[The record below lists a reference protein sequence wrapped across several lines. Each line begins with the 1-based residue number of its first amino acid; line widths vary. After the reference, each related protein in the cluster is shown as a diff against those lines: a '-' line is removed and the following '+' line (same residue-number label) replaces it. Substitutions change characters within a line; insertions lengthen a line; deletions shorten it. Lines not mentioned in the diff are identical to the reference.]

1 MATDFKEIEEYI
13 MVQWYNYNP
22 PSIDQDNLL
31 HLEKNIK
38 LNRDTINE
46 IIRRLGIV
54 PDGGTSGE
62 NQEIYDS
69 SIYDTLINFKDQI
82 KQLQNNKVD
91 KTDYNAK
98 VNDLQNQINN
108 RLRKDQDD
116 VSVYSYTFKKLT
128 LTDSLSVGTT
138 SSFGGAIT
146 TKSSITATGKVTAN
160 GGVETSTLK
169 TTGATVLGSTVE
181 ANGKATLNNGLT
193 VKQGGNLTGTL
204 TVDNLIVTG
213 NITCNGA
220 GNFGRNIT
228 CYELTA
234 NRQVTVNCNDSGNL
248 WIKKNYIEMGASAE
262 HRLWVQ
268 GANVS
273 LRNGDA
279 LIRTV
284 G

>member
-1 MATDFKEIEEYI
+1 MATDFKEIEEYV
-13 MVQWYNYNP
+13 MVQWHNYNP

-54 PDGGTSGE
+54 PDEGTTGE
-62 NQEIYDS
+62 NQQIYDN

-82 KQLQNNKVD
+82 KQLQDNKVD
-91 KTDYNAK
+91 KTTYNEK
-98 VNDLQNQINN
+98 VANLQSQIDN

-116 VSVYSYTFKKLT
+116 VSIYSYTFKKLT

-146 TKSSITATGKVTAN
+146 AKSSITATGKVVAN
-160 GGVETSTLK
+160 GGLETTTLK
-169 TTGATVLGSTVE
+169 TTGGATLGSTLGV
-181 ANGKATLNNGLT
+181 NGKTTLNNGLV
-193 VKQGGNLTGTL
+193 VKAGGSLTGTL

-213 NITCNGA
+213 GITCNGA
-220 GNFGRNIT
+220 GNFGGNIS

-234 NRQVTVNCNDSGNL
+234 NRQVTVNCNDNGNL
-248 WIKKNYIEMGASAE
+248 WVKKNYIEIGGSAE

>member
-1 MATDFKEIEEYI
+1 MATDFKEIEEYV

-31 HLEKNIK
+31 HIEKNIK

-46 IIRRLGIV
+46 IIRRLGVI
-54 PDGGTSGE
+54 PDEGGSGSDE
-62 NQEIYDS
+62 DIYDS
-69 SIYDTLINFKDQI
+69 SIYDTLIDFKDQI
-82 KQLQNNKVD
+82 KQLQDNKVN
-91 KTDYNAK
+91 KSEYNTK
-98 VNDLQNQINN
+98 ISDLQNQIDN

-116 VSVYSYTFKKLT
+116 VSTYSYTFKKLT
-128 LTDSLSVGTT
+128 LTDSLSVATT

-146 TKSSITATGKVTAN
+146 AKSTITATGKITAN
-160 GGVETSTLK
+160 GGIETSTLK
-169 TTGATVLGSTVE
+169 TTGATILGSTLE

-193 VKQGGNLTGTL
+193 VKQGGSLTGTL

-213 NITCNGA
+213 DITCRGD
-220 GNFGRNIT
+220 GNFDGNIE

-234 NRQVTVNCNDSGNL
+234 DRQVTVNCKSSGNF
-248 WIKKNYIEMGASAE
+248 WVKKNYIEMGTSAE
-262 HRLWVQ
+262 HRLYVQ
-268 GANVS
+268 GKNAS

-284 G
+284 S

>member
-1 MATDFKEIEEYI
+1 MATDFKEIEEYV

-31 HLEKNIK
+31 HIEKNIK

-46 IIRRLGIV
+46 IIRRLGVI
-54 PDGGTSGE
+54 PDEGGSGSDE
-62 NQEIYDS
+62 DIYDS
-69 SIYDTLINFKDQI
+69 SIYDTLIDFKDQI
-82 KQLQNNKVD
+82 KQLQDNKVN
-91 KTDYNAK
+91 KSEYNTK
-98 VNDLQNQINN
+98 ISDLQNQIDN

-116 VSVYSYTFKKLT
+116 VSTYSYTFKKLT
-128 LTDSLSVGTT
+128 LTDSLSVATT

-146 TKSSITATGKVTAN
+146 AKSTITATGKITAN
-160 GGVETSTLK
+160 GGIETSTLK
-169 TTGATVLGSTVE
+169 TTGATILGSTLE

-193 VKQGGNLTGTL
+193 VKQGGSLTGTL

-213 NITCNGA
+213 DITCRGD
-220 GNFGRNIT
+220 GNFDGNVE

-234 NRQVTVNCNDSGNL
+234 NRQVTVNCDDSGNF
-248 WIKKNYIEMGASAE
+248 WVKKNYIEMGKSAE
-262 HRLWVQ
+262 HRLYVQ
-268 GANVS
+268 GKNAS

-284 G
+284 S

>member
-1 MATDFKEIEEYI
+1 MATDFKEIEEYV

-31 HLEKNIK
+31 HIEKNIK

-46 IIRRLGIV
+46 IIRRLGAI
-54 PDGGTSGE
+54 PDEGGSGSDE
-62 NQEIYDS
+62 NIYDS

-82 KQLQNNKVD
+82 KQLQDNKVD
-91 KTDYNAK
+91 KSEYNAK
-98 VNDLQNQINN
+98 VTDLQNQINN

-128 LTDSLSVGTT
+128 LTDSLSVATT
-138 SSFGGAIT
+138 SSFNGAIT
-146 TKSSITATGKVTAN
+146 ASSTITVAGKVTAN

-169 TTGATVLGSTVE
+169 TTGATVLGSTLE
-181 ANGKATLNNGLT
+181 TNGKATLNNGLT
-193 VKQGGNLTGTL
+193 VKSGGNLTGTL

-213 NITCNGA
+213 DISCEGNGTFN
-220 GNFGRNIT
+220 GNVE
-228 CYELTA
+228 CYEMTA
-234 NRQVTVNCNDSGNL
+234 NRQVTINCKNSGNL
-248 WIKKNYIEMGASAE
+248 WIKKNYIELGASAE
-262 HRLWVQ
+262 HRLYVQ
-268 GANVS
+268 GKNAS

-284 G
+284 S

>member
-146 TKSSITATGKVTAN
+146 AKSSITATGKVTAN

-193 VKQGGNLTGTL
+193 VKQGGSLTGTL

-220 GNFGRNIT
+220 GSFGGNIT
-228 CYELTA
+228 CNELTA
-234 NRQVTVNCNDSGNL
+234 NRQVTVNCNDNGNL

>member
-1 MATDFKEIEEYI
+1 MATDFKEIEEYV
-13 MVQWYNYNP
+13 MVQWHNYNP

-31 HLEKNIK
+31 HLENNIK

-54 PDGGTSGE
+54 PDGGTTEE
-62 NQEIYDS
+62 NQQIYDN

-82 KQLQNNKVD
+82 KQLQDNKVD
-91 KTDYNAK
+91 KTTYNGKIA
-98 VNDLQNQINN
+98 DLQSQINN

-116 VSVYSYTFKKLT
+116 VSIYSYTFKKLT

-146 TKSSITATGKVTAN
+146 AKSSITATGKITAN
-160 GGVETSTLK
+160 GGIETTTLK
-169 TTGATVLGSTVE
+169 TTGETTLGSTLGV
-181 ANGKATLNNGLT
+181 NGKTTLNNGLV
-193 VKQGGNLTGTL
+193 VKAGGNLTGTL
-204 TVDNLIVTG
+204 TVDNLVVTGGITCSGAGSFGG
-213 NITCNGA
+213 NITCN
-220 GNFGRNIT
+220 
-228 CYELTA
+228 ELTA
-234 NRQVTVNCNDSGNL
+234 NRQVTVNCNDNGNL
-248 WIKKNYIEMGASAE
+248 WVKKNYIEIGSSAE

>member
-1 MATDFKEIEEYI
+1 MATDFKEIEEYV

-31 HLEKNIK
+31 HIEKNIK

-46 IIRRLGIV
+46 IIRRLGVI
-54 PDGGTSGE
+54 PDEGGSGSDE
-62 NQEIYDS
+62 DIYDS

-82 KQLQNNKVD
+82 KQLQDNKVD
-91 KTDYNAK
+91 KSEYNTKIA
-98 VNDLQNQINN
+98 DLQNQIDN

-116 VSVYSYTFKKLT
+116 VSTYSYTFKKLT
-128 LTDSLSVGTT
+128 LTDSLSVATT

-146 TKSSITATGKVTAN
+146 AKSTITATGKITAN
-160 GGVETSTLK
+160 GGIETSTLK
-169 TTGATVLGSTVE
+169 TTGATILGSTLE

-193 VKQGGNLTGTL
+193 VKQGGSLTGTL

-213 NITCNGA
+213 DITCRGD
-220 GNFGRNIT
+220 GNFDGNVE

-234 NRQVTVNCNDSGNL
+234 NRQVTVNCDDSGNF
-248 WIKKNYIEMGASAE
+248 WVKKNYIEMGKSAE
-262 HRLWVQ
+262 HRLYVQ
-268 GANVS
+268 GKNAS

-284 G
+284 S